1 MQPREHNNGM
11 RAWKGNVF
19 IDFYF
24 MNWSLHKNGLGLF
37 YSVRLW
43 NWGIE
48 GRIVKTHPLS
58 QSFNHPDELIHREWI
73 EFSAI
78 ALASKAC

>member
-1 MQPREHNNGM
+1 M
-11 RAWKGNVF
+11 ALACSTV
-19 IDFYF
+19 
-24 MNWSLHKNGLGLF
+24 
-37 YSVRLW
+37 SVC
-43 NWGIE
+43 GIE